1 MKTKDKSKTSVNDKK
16 WLKQIGG
23 DKGKVKSK
31 QNKDKANYSKE
42 YKIFVRRSIW
52 KKAIIIAIQVGLLV
66 LLISLWEVLAKT
78 GRINVFIT
86 SSPTRIWNTIKDL
99 FDSGT
104 LFHHIGV
111 TLYEALLGFFI
122 ATIAGTII
130 AMILWWNET
139 IRKVLDP
146 YIVVLNSLPKIALGP
161 ILIVWVGIGTESIVA
176 MAVLIMIVITIIS
189 MLNAFTACDENK
201 IMLMRSMRANKFQVL
216 YKLIIP
222 NAFCDF
228 ISVLKINVGLTW
240 VGTIMGEYLASR
252 AGLGYLIVYG
262 GQVFKLDLVMASTV
276 ILCILAALMYFIV
289 AFFEKRAYKHR
300 EK

>member
-1 MKTKDKSKTSVNDKK
+1 MKTKDKNNGLGKDKK
-16 WLKQIGG
+16 WLKQLGEN
-23 DKGKVKSK
+23 KGKIQSK
-31 QNKDKANYSKE
+31 QSKDKPNYSKE
-42 YKIFVRRSIW
+42 YKVFVRKNIW
-52 KKAIIIAIQVGLLV
+52 KKVLIIAIQIGLLV
-66 LLISLWEVLAKT
+66 LLIALWEILAKT
-78 GRINVFIT
+78 GKINAFIT
-86 SSPTRIWNTIKDL
+86 SSPSRIWKTIKDL
-99 FDSGT
+99 FEGGT

-122 ATIAGTII
+122 DTIAGTLI

-161 ILIVWVGIGTESIVA
+161 ILIVWVGVGTESIVA
-176 MAVLIMIVITIIS
+176 MDVLIMIVITIIS

-201 IMLMRSMRANKFQVL
+201 VMLMRSMRANKFQVL
-216 YKLIIP
+216 YKLVIP
-222 NAFCDF
+222 NSFCDF

-300 EK
+300 GK